1 MNNAELKVVKV
12 DFEDSIAPWLGKTVK
27 IVDYFFQE
35 ELLKQGLDIT
45 KEQMVVLK
53 KLHEQDGRNQNEL
66 AFLTLRNKSTLT
78 RLLTKMEKK
87 QYIIRQQSEQD
98 RRVNNIYITPEGREV
113 YEKTRPVILKII
125 DTMERNIS
133 EEEINQMIQT
143 LRKIQYNFTSQQAY
157 L

>member
-1 MNNAELKVVKV
+1 MIREEIKV

-27 IVDYFFQE
+27 IVDYYLHE
-35 ELLKQGLDIT
+35 ELLQNGLDIT

-78 RLLTKMEKK
+78 RLLTKMENKN
-87 QYIIRQQSEQD
+87 YIIRRQSEED
-98 RRVNNIYITPEGREV
+98 RRVNNIFITPLGREV
-113 YEKTRPVILKII
+113 YLKTRPIILKII
-125 DTMERNIS
+125 KTMESNIS
-133 EEEINQMIQT
+133 QEEIDQMIGT
-143 LRKIQYNFTSQQAY
+143 LRKIQYNFTSQTAY